1 MRRHFLFLF
10 ALFFL
15 IEGTAAPSTAH
26 QDQVRERA
34 AAAIKS
40 KEYTAAITICL
51 GALRQNPL
59 DYEFNFLLSRAY
71 AYSGQ
76 WDRALAVLNELA
88 LAHPENTDVLLF
100 RARIRSWQK
109 DYRGAEKGYS
119 RVLNLSPDNPEALTG
134 LAEIASWQ
142 GHYAKAIDIYGHLA
156 RRFSDNPDLYFRLG
170 RVYLWE
176 GNYNRAKENL
186 SRALRLDPGN
196 AEYKQVLR
204 RTSPRFKEKFELR
217 YEYQTENFRDRREN
231 YRDENLVL
239 QLNLF
244 PRFGP
249 VLLKFN
255 QAARAGQKDSR
266 FGFELYPHLWKK
278 AYAYLDVTYSPRA
291 TLYPESLYQVELYQ
305 GVLASAELS
314 LGFRRMTFLDHPVSM
329 YLGSLAYYF
338 GKYYAVVR
346 LYSPQGRDAEGFS
359 WMANLRRYFSEE
371 NYIFAGCG
379 QGLGPA
385 VDIVTLEDVLMRRSR
400 FLLTGF
406 NWYVFQRIRLQLY
419 LTLRDRPSLA
429 RTTLFLST
437 GYRW

>member
-1 MRRHFLFLF
+1 MRRNLLFLF

-15 IEGTAAPSTAH
+15 IQGPAAALTTR
-26 QDQVRERA
+26 QDEVRERA
-34 AAAIKS
+34 AAAIRS
-40 KEYTAAITICL
+40 KEYAAAIIMCL
-51 GALRQNPL
+51 DALRQNPL
-59 DYEFNFLLSRAY
+59 DYECTFLLSRAY

-76 WDRALAVLNELA
+76 WDKALAILDELA

-100 RARIRSWQK
+100 QARVRSWLK
-109 DYRGAEKGYS
+109 DYREAEDDYHH
-119 RVLNLSPDNPEALTG
+119 VLSLSPGNPEALTG

-142 GHYAKAIDIYGHLA
+142 GNYTKAIDIYERLA
-156 RRFSDNPDLYFRLG
+156 GRFSDNPDFCFRLG

-176 GNYNRAKENL
+176 GNYNKAKENL
-186 SRALRLDPGN
+186 SRALRLDPRN
-196 AEYKQVLR
+196 AEYKQALR

-217 YEYQTENFRDRREN
+217 YEYQTESFRDSREN
-231 YRDENLVL
+231 YRDQNLVF

-244 PRFGP
+244 PEFGP
-249 VLLKFN
+249 ILLKFN
-255 QAARAGQKDSR
+255 QAARTGQKDTR

-278 AYAYLDVTYSPRA
+278 AYAYLDFTYSPRA
-291 TLYPESLYQVELYQ
+291 TLYPESVYQVELYQ
-305 GVLASAELS
+305 GVLSAAEFS
-314 LGFRRMTFLDHPVSM
+314 LGFRKMTFVDRPLSM
-329 YLGSLAYYF
+329 YLGSFAYYF

-346 LYSPQGRDAEGFS
+346 FYFPQGKDAEGFS

-371 NYIFAGCG
+371 NYLFAGYG

-385 VDIVTLEDVLMRRSR
+385 ADIITLEDILAGRSH

-406 NWYVFQRIRLQLY
+406 NWYIFQRVRLQLY
-419 LTLRDRPSLA
+419 LTLRDDTSLA